1 MQGTDNSLLDAKVK
15 LRMGHM
21 PSEPI
26 RVLDC
31 YGGFGVVWKEV
42 KKRSNREDIE
52 RVAIDVEDR
61 PGALRGNNMKWLKS
75 LDLSRYN
82 VIDLDAYGVPF
93 DQMKVLFDRGYS
105 GMVFFTFIQSGLRQV
120 PEKLWCTSG
129 LSADLYKVCPTI
141 SGHIGWILW
150 VDWLA
155 KNGVKKIFFYYANC
169 QRSEKHYGGFCLS
182 SA

>member
-21 PSEPI
+21 PSDPV

-42 KKRSNREDIE
+42 KKRSGRQDIE

-61 PGALRGNNMKWLKS
+61 PGALRGNNVKWLKS

-105 GMVFFTFIQSGLRQV
+105 GTVFFTFIQSVMGAI
-120 PEKLWCTSG
+120 PNKLIYFAGITREMV
-129 LSADLYKVCPTI
+129 SACPTLW
-141 SGHIGWILW
+141 GQIGWMLW
-150 VDWLA
+150 TDWLA
-155 KNGVKKIFFYYANC
+155 KNGVRTIWHHTLN
-169 QRSEKHYGGFCLS
+169 RKHYGGFSLLP
-182 SA
+182 A